1 MYDGIVV
8 GAGPAG
14 GAAAYHLAK
23 AGRNVLVLERESLPR
38 YKPCGGGVSPQVQ
51 QWFDFDF
58 APAISLKVHQI
69 RYTWQSGDPH
79 TAPLETREPVWM
91 VRRNVFDHFLIQQA
105 QNQGATLRVGT
116 AVTGLRREGDRWW
129 VHLEGGEEIAGRF
142 LIGADGARGS
152 TAKWLGFKE
161 RKRRMGAA
169 LEVEAPAANHDTS
182 AAHFDFG
189 AIANGYIWNFPK
201 ADGYSIGSGTF
212 LGGEKQ
218 NLKEIA
224 AQYAQTFGIDTR
236 TIAQYGHPLC
246 LWDGP
251 QPLHTEGALLAG
263 EAACVVDP
271 FTAEGIRP
279 ALLTGM
285 LAARAIDRALAGD
298 TEALARYSEEV
309 QQQWGEDMEWAKRI
323 AAVFYRVPGFAY
335 KVGVKRPAATKRMG
349 QILSGELRYRDVA
362 GAAVKRLTQGLLLGR
377 R

>member
-23 AGRNVLVLERESLPR
+23 AGRNVLVVEREALPR

-69 RYTWQSGDPH
+69 RYTWRSGDPQM
-79 TAPLETREPVWM
+79 ALLETREPVWM

-105 QNQGATLRVGT
+105 QNQGATLRAGT
-116 AVTGLRREGDRWW
+116 AVVGLRRAGDRWW
-129 VHLEGGEEIAGRF
+129 LQLEGGEEIAGRF

-152 TAKWLGFKE
+152 MAKWLGFRE

-236 TIAQYGHPLC
+236 TVTQYGHPLC

-251 QPLHTEGALLAG
+251 QPLHTEGAVLVG

-298 TEALARYSEEV
+298 GEALVRYSEEV

-335 KVGVKRPAATKRMG
+335 KVGVKRPAATQRMG

-362 GAAVKRLTQGLLLGR
+362 GAAVKRLTQGLLPGR